1 MSPTSPTLL
10 TIALSI
16 VPLAMAPRPVHAEE
30 MELVL
35 DPDQSAV
42 RFTLGATLHS
52 VEGTLRVTG
61 GSLRFDP
68 NGGPAGGE
76 IVVDARSADTG
87 HEARDG
93 DMHDKIL
100 ETDRFGA
107 FVLRPTEVVGAVD
120 LAGTSTIELRGELEI
135 HGGTHPVSLPAE
147 VTVEGDRVV
156 GTAGF
161 TVPYV
166 DWGMKNPSK
175 FLLRVKKFVEVEIE
189 LAGTLAA
196 AGDR

>member
-16 VPLAMAPRPVHAEE
+16 VPLAMALQPVHAEE

-35 DPDQSAV
+35 DSDQSAV

-52 VEGTLRVTG
+52 VEGAVRVTG
-61 GSLRFDP
+61 GRVRFDP